1 MDHEFWHSRWNK
13 NEIGFHQ
20 SDIHPML
27 VKHWSALTQPRNH
40 VLVPLCGKSRDM
52 HWLQHQ
58 GLEVV
63 GSELSEIAMQDFIED
78 CEVSFT
84 SRTVASFT
92 SHKAVG
98 YHLIVGDFFALNKNQ
113 IGSIDCVY
121 DRAALVALPQDM
133 RDQYVEKLKDLLA
146 PNTEILLIT
155 FSYDQSKREGPPF
168 SIDAAEVERLYSSWC
183 QITQLETVATNEL
196 GEDNPTTESCYR
208 LVVG

>member
-168 SIDAAEVERLYSSWC
+168 SIDAAEVERLYSS
-183 QITQLETVATNEL
+183 
-196 GEDNPTTESCYR
+196 CYR